1 LSRLTSDH
9 IKRHL
14 KYYLCENCD
23 HGYFTK
29 KSQEEHEKTCHE
41 KHSGIDSSRSR
52 QVDEAVR
59 KMITDVDK
67 WRADNTNSDKSFKKG
82 QDVIGNLP
90 NILLF
95 DPVYGR
101 NGKER
106 RKKKFDS
113 LDNTNSNHSLEDI
126 WRLWH

>member
-1 LSRLTSDH
+1 
-9 IKRHL
+9 
-14 KYYLCENCD
+14 
-23 HGYFTK
+23 
-29 KSQEEHEKTCHE
+29 
-41 KHSGIDSSRSR
+41 
-52 QVDEAVR
+52 VDEAVR

-82 QDVIGNLP
+82 QDVTEDLS

-101 NGKER
+101 NGKEW